1 MLDQF
6 EKELTA
12 KGYHSICGVDE
23 AGRGPLAG
31 PVVAG
36 AVILDPKHPIDGL
49 NDSKKLSS
57 SMRERLFQEIKKWA
71 IASAVAIVSPE
82 TIDQINV
89 LEASRLAMMK
99 AIRQLT
105 IAPDVVLS
113 DFMELPELDVLVMS
127 LVKGDSR
134 SMSIAAGSILAKVTR
149 DRLMEAWAVR
159 YPEYGFAKHKGYPT
173 KEHLAML
180 QRYGPCPIHRMS
192 FKPVLLVTNQ
202 RSI

>member
-6 EKELTA
+6 EKELTD
-12 KGYHSICGVDE
+12 KGYHFICGVDE

-89 LEASRLAMMK
+89 LEASRLAMMQ

-149 DRLMEAWAVR
+149 DRLMEAWEVR

>member
-6 EKELTA
+6 EKELTD

-149 DRLMEAWAVR
+149 DRLMEAWEVR

>member
-6 EKELTA
+6 EKELTD

>member
-6 EKELTA
+6 EKELTD
-12 KGYHSICGVDE
+12 KGYHFICGVDE

-89 LEASRLAMMK
+89 LEASRLAMMQ

>member
-6 EKELTA
+6 EKELTD
-12 KGYHSICGVDE
+12 KGYHFICGVDE

>member
-6 EKELTA
+6 EKELTD
-12 KGYHSICGVDE
+12 KGYHFICGVDE

-71 IASAVAIVSPE
+71 IAAAVAIVSPE

-89 LEASRLAMMK
+89 LEASRLAMMQ

>member
-6 EKELTA
+6 EKELTD

-89 LEASRLAMMK
+89 LEASRLAMMQ

>member
-6 EKELTA
+6 EKELTD
-12 KGYHSICGVDE
+12 KGYHFICGVDE

-149 DRLMEAWAVR
+149 DRLMEAWEVR

>member
-6 EKELTA
+6 EKELTD

-89 LEASRLAMMK
+89 LEASRLAMMQ

-149 DRLMEAWAVR
+149 DRLMEAWEVR